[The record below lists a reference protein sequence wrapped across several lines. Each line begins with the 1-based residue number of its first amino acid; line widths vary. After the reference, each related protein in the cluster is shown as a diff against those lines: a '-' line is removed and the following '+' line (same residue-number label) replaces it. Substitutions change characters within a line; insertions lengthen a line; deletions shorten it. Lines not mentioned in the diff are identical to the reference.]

1 MFLPSSL
8 VHNFNQKKVKQQPLV
23 SIIIP
28 TYNQEKF
35 LAKAVESALAQDY
48 ENLEVIVSDDCSTD
62 NTELTIAKFL
72 HDKRFR
78 YFRNTQNLGRVKNYK
93 NGLENYASGEWAIN
107 LDGDDYFTNPSYIKN
122 AIDGLSA
129 VVKKDVVFVQGGH
142 EVRDEEG
149 NLIRTDLPAIKSPQ
163 LVMEGKDYFLTFH
176 HFSHMATLFNR
187 PKAIAIDFY
196 RYDIYSS
203 DIESFLRLALEG
215 RVILTREVAGVWR
228 QHGSNASRECAIQD
242 LERNV
247 LQIEGPYNYAKEK
260 NIFSSKELERWRSR
274 LLKKFHQNLISIFV
288 SSKTLKGYLPHVAR
302 LNPGIFFKLS
312 TIKTIVAALVKR
324 YSFARQQ

>member
-1 MFLPSSL
+1 MPSSL
-8 VHNFNQKKVKQQPLV
+8 VHNFNQKKVKQRPLV
-23 SIIIP
+23 SILIP

-35 LAKAVESALAQDY
+35 ISTAVESALAQQY

-62 NTELTIAKFL
+62 NTELVTAQFL

-78 YFRNTQNLGRVKNYK
+78 HFKNNQNLGRVRNYK
-93 NGLENYASGEWAIN
+93 NGLENYARGEWVIN
-107 LDGDDYFTNPSYIKN
+107 LDGDDYFTNPFYIKN
-122 AIDGLSA
+122 AIESLSA
-129 VVKKDVVFVQGGH
+129 VETNDVVFVQGGH

-149 NLIRTDLPAIKSPQ
+149 NLTRTDLPAIKSPQ
-163 LVMEGKDYFLTFH
+163 QVMEGKDYFMHFH

-187 PKAIAIDFY
+187 RKAVEIDFY

-215 RVILTREVAGVWR
+215 RVILTREIAGVWR

-242 LERNV
+242 LKKNV

-260 NIFSSKELERWRSR
+260 KIFSDKELERWRSG
-274 LLKKFHQNLISIFV
+274 LLKKFHQNLISIFL
-288 SSKTLKGYLPHVAR
+288 SSKNLKGYLPHVAR
-302 LNPGIFFKLS
+302 SNPGIFFKFS
-312 TIKTIVAALVKR
+312 TLRTIVATLVKR
-324 YSFARQQ
+324 YSFPGQH